1 MFGRT
6 TVSVILTRGHDVG
19 LLPLT
24 YVTQVTKR
32 RTGAAVWSKSSNT
45 AATAAGSP
53 VPAAVLTPTP
63 SPSTPCGGNGKKR
76 RSNDAKRGSKRRR
89 RIGHTTTT
97 TTTTVVVP
105 VDPAKRAKKNN
116 IISKRIDELKKR
128 EATDLNGD
136 QKKKLRTEEGL
147 RKELESLGS

>member
-1 MFGRT
+1 M
-6 TVSVILTRGHDVG
+6 
-19 LLPLT
+19 
-24 YVTQVTKR
+24 
-32 RTGAAVWSKSSNT
+32 WSKSSNT

-53 VPAAVLTPTP
+53 FPVAVLTQTP
-63 SPSTPCGGNGKKR
+63 SPSTPCGGNGEKR

-89 RIGHTTTT
+89 RIGHTITT